1 MSRPRIASRAA
12 RAFTLIEM
20 LVVAVMVAV
29 IAGLAFDFAGGGTY
43 ERMDAAVRFIDADLA
58 LARGRALA
66 TPADPVIFRPAADG
80 RGYWIACASAPDAPI
95 EGPNGPVAV
104 RFGEGRAAA
113 AAGVRIRW
121 RGSIRDARF
130 GPFGGVMDPLPSFD
144 LVVDDA
150 PERANLTFD
159 PLDGDHTVVYRP
171 L

>member
-12 RAFTLIEM
+12 RAFTLVEM

-29 IAGLAFDFAGGGTY
+29 IAGLALDFAGGGTY

-80 RGYWIACASAPDAPI
+80 SGYWIALASSPEVPI
-95 EGPNGPVAV
+95 EGPNGPVSV
-104 RFGEGRAAA
+104 RFGQGRAAA

-130 GPFGGVMDPLPSFD
+130 GPFGGVMDPLPSFT
-144 LVVDDA
+144 VSVDGA
-150 PERANLTFD
+150 PERAGITFD
-159 PLDGDHTVVYRP
+159 PLDGDYTVIYRP